1 MQLGS
6 MLVVYRVPSCAC
18 LARTAAAPWS
28 EVTEYTINRRGKQI
42 TVDLWA
48 AAGLT

>member
-18 LARTAAAPWS
+18 LARTTAAPWP
-28 EVTEYTINRRGKQI
+28 EVIEYTANRRGKQI
-42 TVDLWA
+42 KVDLWA
-48 AAGLT
+48 AVGLA